1 MAPSMSLGV
10 RPASL
15 IASRADSDAIM
26 RSERSGCWPATTPS
40 PMIAYC
46 PDDGCLGTVLVP
58 PYLYKFMT
66 VLLLSHSSQS
76 VVLAKAGP
84 ITTGLSRGCGVW
96 VPAFAGTTGGES
108 VGTTDGKLWDDRWRV
123 IMRSSSFVR
132 SSSKSTAHL
141 ILAPRAT

>member
-1 MAPSMSLGV
+1 MAPSISRGV

-15 IASRADSDAIM
+15 IARRAASDAIM

-66 VLLLSHSSQS
+66 LHLSSQNSPS
-76 VVLAKAGP
+76 VVPAKAGTHTP
-84 ITTGLSRGCGVW
+84 QPLESPLAMGPRLRG
-96 VPAFAGTTGGES
+96 
-108 VGTTDGKLWDDRWRV
+108 DDRWSVSGDDERTV
-123 IMRSSSFVR
+123 ITRSS
-132 SSSKSTAHL
+132 
-141 ILAPRAT
+141 P